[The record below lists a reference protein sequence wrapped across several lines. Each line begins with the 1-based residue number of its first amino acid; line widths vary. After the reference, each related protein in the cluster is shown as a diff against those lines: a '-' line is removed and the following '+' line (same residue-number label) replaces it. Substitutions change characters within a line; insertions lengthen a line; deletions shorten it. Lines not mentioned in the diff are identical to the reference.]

1 MSEQKLLALS
11 ESQLEAKTSTR
22 RVVNLL
28 SGSIAFEFWWSAS
41 SYTHQKL
48 GGDVD
53 TISRTNTPTE
63 TVESLSY
70 PPE

>member
-1 MSEQKLLALS
+1 MSEQKLQALS

-41 SYTHQKL
+41 SIATKDTQQ
-48 GGDVD
+48 GDKYLPRFSLFSSALPA
-53 TISRTNTPTE
+53 SR
-63 TVESLSY
+63 VAW
-70 PPE
+70 